1 MKVAQPFEVVHP
13 GEVWL
18 RALDPIEDL
27 ERGDVVLLVE
37 VSRGALQAL
46 VDRVRDHDLFDKITE
61 DATDAF
67 GQTIKE
73 SHLVA
78 PFISRLAQD
87 LAQIL
92 RSEQGGV
99 NPPSKPTVALVT
111 LRREKRAVFAP
122 RRTVSTQM

>member
-1 MKVAQPFEVVHP
+1 MVFEGYGLTETSPVVAANTPEHKRLGTVGKPLP
-13 GEVWL
+13 GI
-18 RALDPIEDL
+18 R
-27 ERGDVVLLVE
+27 VVL
-37 VSRGALQAL
+37 
-46 VDRVRDHDLFDKITE
+46 DHSVTE

-99 NPPSKPTVALVT
+99 NPPSKPTVALVM